1 MELTREHLEVEV
13 SGPVLGQLQ
22 LGINE
27 GDFKLAMDIL
37 MDLYT
42 DPIGSVV
49 RELAS
54 NARDAMNVAGKHDLP
69 IEVTLPTPLSPYLI
83 IKDRGNGMTS
93 EFLTH
98 TYCKL
103 LSSTKRD
110 DNDNIGGYGIGSK
123 SPLGYTDTYTFSTRA
138 NGQEL
143 HVHVSRSGGFTTLG
157 SNPTTEGDGTTIT
170 VPVKSKDC
178 GAFANAVSW
187 LRYMDPPPLINGT
200 PMLKEGVLLEGDNW
214 FIADAD
220 TPYDSYPCILL
231 GPIPYRLDMGQ
242 LGNIHPMAQCVGGA
256 KYMRIR
262 FPIGSLTVTPSRET
276 LRYDEHTITTI
287 KDTLH
292 AIWAPAMDAIDN
304 LLKGCEWGVDARALS
319 YRYSFNMWWKHGG
332 MTDKYYKVTNL
343 PASEKWQCYSWNAYK
358 QAVTCESV
366 TYYPSEG
373 AEAYL
378 HDKPSRSRQRINAYV
393 ESKPHKFNLLVGP
406 ADSSVVGRNL
416 FPTQLLSAL
425 PDVDPKIEY
434 ESTTAKPKKLLDKLD
449 RGSMRARLWTASHI
463 SKDKVLLYNYTV
475 DTTMPL
481 DGEGYYLPMSAGKV
495 IHPNLVRNFSAYHV
509 GYMLDILGIPDQPLY
524 VVPPQGV
531 KRLGPGWKDLVTA
544 TNELVSPWLSWVK
557 QMYMAPPP
565 PISIHGITENQYE
578 EYGIGGPLLEYLEL
592 VNEANGFVNPKPDT
606 YWYKVLE
613 VYKSHL
619 KDIWDAIPDEPTTPL
634 KELRCMIIKRYPLL
648 DAYSHITPA
657 IMKHYVSIIDA
668 NHDPGNAI
676 MNRKELMIHYYQEY
690 GDVRGYYQRYEQQ

>member
-13 SGPVLGQLQ
+13 SGPVLNQFQ

-54 NARDAMNVAGKHDLP
+54 NARDAMNAAGKHDLP

-123 SPLGYTDTYTFSTRA
+123 SPLGYTDTYTLSTRVD
-138 NGQEL
+138 GIEL
-143 HVHVSRSGGFTTLG
+143 HVHVSRNGGFTTLG
-157 SNPTTEGDGTTIT
+157 SNHTTEGNGTTVT

-178 GAFANAVSW
+178 GAFAGAISW
-187 LRYMDPPPLINGT
+187 LRYMDPPPLVNGT
-200 PMLKEGVLLEGDNW
+200 PGLKEEVLLEGDNW
-214 FIADAD
+214 FIADGD

-242 LGNIHPMAQCVGGA
+242 LGTIHPMTRCVGEA
-256 KYMRIR
+256 KYMRIK
-262 FPIGSLTVTPSRET
+262 FPIGSLTVTPSRES

-287 KDTLH
+287 RDTLQS
-292 AIWAPAMDAIDN
+292 IWAPAMDAIDN
-304 LLKGCEWGVDARALS
+304 LLKGCEWEVDARTLS
-319 YRYSFNMWWKHGG
+319 YRYSFNGWWKHGG
-332 MTDKYYKVTNL
+332 MSDKYHDVTNL
-343 PASEKWQCYSWNAYK
+343 PASEKWQCYSCDNYK
-358 QAVTCESV
+358 QAVTCEAV
-366 TYYPSEG
+366 RYYPTDG
-373 AEAYL
+373 AEVYL
-378 HDKPSRSRQRINAYV
+378 HDKPSRCRQRINAYV
-393 ESKPHKFNLLVGP
+393 KSKPYKFKLLVGP

-425 PDVDPKIEY
+425 PDVDPEIEY
-434 ESTTAKPKKLLDKLD
+434 KSTTAKPKKLLDKLD

-495 IHPNLVRNFSAYHV
+495 MHPDLVVNFNASHV
-509 GYMLDILGIPDQPLY
+509 RYMLDILGIPDQPLY

-531 KRLGPGWKDLVTA
+531 TRLGPGWTDLVTA
-544 TNELVSPWLSWVK
+544 TNEHVSPWLSWVK

-565 PISIHGITENQYE
+565 PISMHGITENQYE
-578 EYGIGGPLLEYLEL
+578 EYGIGGPLLEYLKL
-592 VNEANGFVNPKPDT
+592 VNEANRFINPKVGA

-613 VYKSHL
+613 VYRYHL
-619 KDIWDAIPDEPTTPL
+619 KDIWDAIPVAPITAL
-634 KELRCMIIKRYPLL
+634 GELRNLISKRYPLL
-648 DAYSHITPA
+648 DAYSNITPA

-676 MNRKELMIHYYQEY
+676 MDSKELMIHYYQEY
-690 GDVRGYYQRYEQQ
+690 GDVRGYYEQYGQQ